1 MSVFHLHIP
10 RTSGGYI
17 RKMMLQNLEFSS
29 KVVGHY
35 RTLSIEAFDSADLIS
50 GHYGRTPAKY
60 ADKTFTVIREPNEL
74 TFSYIKYLALF
85 KGQDAFNEDHLKRY
99 LYEDNLRESVT
110 NVLSKFLS
118 LELDLPKYNSRIG
131 NLLHMANNSW
141 YLQSGDVSVESA
153 LSFIDRHN
161 VKVFSYGSNN
171 MVRFLAEYLNISVH
185 HLPDRRV
192 NVSGPDKFNL
202 YEKYFFDI
210 EKANYIDIDLY
221 KRLEKNDLP
230 EDL

>member
-1 MSVFHLHIP
+1 
-10 RTSGGYI
+10 
-17 RKMMLQNLEFSS
+17 
-29 KVVGHY
+29 
-35 RTLSIEAFDSADLIS
+35 
-50 GHYGRTPAKY
+50 
-60 ADKTFTVIREPNEL
+60 
-74 TFSYIKYLALF
+74 
-85 KGQDAFNEDHLKRY
+85 
-99 LYEDNLRESVT
+99 
-110 NVLSKFLS
+110 
-118 LELDLPKYNSRIG
+118 
-131 NLLHMANNSW
+131 MANSSW

-161 VKVFSYGSNN
+161 VKVFSYGSND